1 MKIKLDYQIIKNLKL
16 VGRHTTD
23 ERGLQL
29 LIKESGKKYWVIRY
43 AYGKKRHDLSVGTFP
58 EQTIKYAR
66 SRAQE
71 VRVKLNQGINPLE
84 EKRALKEAIRDQAL
98 SSVTFEQFA
107 LEVIQKKCIEWSN
120 AKHAAQWGSSLRM
133 YAFPFIGKMRLD
145 EIEMDHILMVLTPIW
160 EIKTETASRLRA
172 RLEWIL
178 AAATTKG
185 LRKGVNPALWR
196 GLLQTVLPSPKR
208 FMKVKHHKALS
219 VCALPEFITRLREL
233 DGAAVLA
240 LEFLILNANR
250 TSEVTDAL
258 RSEIVGDVWIIPAE
272 RMKARVEHRVPLCKR
287 SLELLAM
294 AREQDSQ
301 SPLLFSKDGKKLHN
315 MSMAQVLRRMKVDVT
330 IHGFR
335 STFRDWVSEFT
346 NHSPEVSEKAL
357 AHTIRNKVEAA
368 YRRGDLL
375 DRRRDL
381 MIDWEFFCSRG
392 EFKNV
397 IELRAA

>member
-1 MKIKLDYQIIKNLKL
+1 
-16 VGRHTTD
+16 
-23 ERGLQL
+23 
-29 LIKESGKKYWVIRY
+29 
-43 AYGKKRHDLSVGTFP
+43 
-58 EQTIKYAR
+58 
-66 SRAQE
+66 
-71 VRVKLNQGINPLE
+71 
-84 EKRALKEAIRDQAL
+84 
-98 SSVTFEQFA
+98 
-107 LEVIQKKCIEWSN
+107 
-120 AKHAAQWGSSLRM
+120 
-133 YAFPFIGKMRLD
+133 
-145 EIEMDHILMVLTPIW
+145 
-160 EIKTETASRLRA
+160 
-172 RLEWIL
+172 
-178 AAATTKG
+178 
-185 LRKGVNPALWR
+185 
-196 GLLQTVLPSPKR
+196 
-208 FMKVKHHKALS
+208 
-219 VCALPEFITRLREL
+219 
-233 DGAAVLA
+233 
-240 LEFLILNANR
+240 
-250 TSEVTDAL
+250 
-258 RSEIVGDVWIIPAE
+258 
-272 RMKARVEHRVPLCKR
+272 MKARVEHRVPLCKR

-381 MIDWEFFCSRG
+381 MVDWESFCSRG